1 MYDKKKP
8 DSYINKMEEKKAEL
22 ENVIEDAEEMII
34 EMNKFSDYLV
44 NHIKSNDMKSKL
56 KEISKDTG
64 NKKID
69 NKDEENNIEN
79 EVKYRFEEKVDE
91 IAGYRAEVK
100 VDDRIDDSTEVK
112 QDVRTEDGIKPGDR
126 ALEKEEYYVNYR
138 VTDEIEKEEG
148 RTKFKVEDKIDIT
161 DKKVV
166 IADEPEDKAEYKTV
180 KNFEKNASNFDAVRI
195 DFNNNNSQENNV
207 YTIKDIIKNAA
218 KNTTK
223 NSTIYAEQD
232 TAENAV
238 EDVLQN
244 TQQNTL
250 KNNMP
255 LNLKSKQ
262 REVLK
267 LANEGL
273 SDTEIAKRLNIGKGE
288 VQLILGL
295 NR

>member
-8 DSYINKMEEKKAEL
+8 DSYINEMEEKKAEL
-22 ENVIEDAEEMII
+22 ENVIEDAEEMIM

-79 EVKYRFEEKVDE
+79 EVKCRFEEKVDE
-91 IAGYRAEVK
+91 IAGYKAEVK
-100 VDDRIDDSTEVK
+100 VDDRIDVSTEVK
-112 QDVRTEDGIKPGDR
+112 QHVKTEDGIKPGGK
-126 ALEKEEYYVNYR
+126 AL
-138 VTDEIEKEEG
+138 EKEEG

-161 DKKVV
+161 DKKAV
-166 IADEPEDKAEYKTV
+166 IADKSENNAEYKTV
-180 KNFEKNASNFDAVRI
+180 KNIEKNAINFDAVRI
-195 DFNNNNSQENNV
+195 DFNSNNSQENNV
-207 YTIKDIIKNAA
+207 YTFKDIIKNVSKNTA
-218 KNTTK
+218 KNAT
-223 NSTIYAEQD
+223 NNFTIYAEQD

-238 EDVLQN
+238 EDVLQT
-244 TQQNTL
+244 TQQNTQ

-255 LNLKSKQ
+255 LNLNSKQ